1 MGLAMLV
8 GLGAA
13 FGAVARYL
21 VDQLVT
27 HRRGTPPV
35 PAAPFPGGTWL
46 INISGAFVLGLLVG
60 LAGRH
65 GLPSSV
71 LAVTGTGIC
80 GGYTT
85 FSTFSME
92 TIRLTEDGRA
102 TLALVNMVS
111 SIAMGLAAAALGLGL
126 AYAM

>member
-1 MGLAMLV
+1 MGLAVLV

-21 VDQLVT
+21 VDRAVT
-27 HRRGTPPV
+27 HRR
-35 PAAPFPGGTWL
+35 AAPFPPAPFPNGTWV

-65 GLPSSV
+65 GMPSAA
-71 LAVTGTGIC
+71 LAVAGTGIC

-102 TLALVNMVS
+102 TMALVNIVS
-111 SIAMGLAAAALGLGL
+111 SIAVGLTAAALGLGL
-126 AYAM
+126 AYAL

>member
-1 MGLAMLV
+1 MGLAVLV
-8 GLGAA
+8 GLGAS

-21 VDQLVT
+21 VDRVVT
-27 HRRGTPPV
+27 HRRGTPF
-35 PAAPFPGGTWL
+35 PAAPFPSGTWL

-65 GLPSSV
+65 GMPAGV
-71 LAVTGTGIC
+71 LAVAGTGIC

-102 TLALVNMVS
+102 TMALVNIVS
-111 SIAMGLAAAALGLGL
+111 SIAVGLTAAALGLGL
-126 AYAM
+126 AYAL

>member
-1 MGLAMLV
+1 MGLAALV

-21 VDQLVT
+21 IDRAVT
-27 HRRGTPPV
+27 HRRAAPF
-35 PAAPFPGGTWL
+35 PAAPFPSGTWV
-46 INISGAFVLGLLVG
+46 INISGAFVLGLLAG

-65 GLPSSV
+65 GLPSSA
-71 LAVTGTGIC
+71 LAVAGTGIC

-85 FSTFSME
+85 FSTFSVE

-102 TLALVNMVS
+102 IIALVNMVS
-111 SIAMGLAAAALGLGL
+111 SLAVGLVAAALGLGL
-126 AYAM
+126 AYAI